1 MRACSLLDEA
11 DDGGIGEATFEG
23 VPTFD
28 LATPASN
35 FELAERTQATEEE
48 VADGLLAT
56 HKEPFG
62 VADLFEGTMVTLDA
76 PVLAMHVPEG
86 AVSDFHALFFRG
98 SKAA

>member
-35 FELAERTQATEEE
+35 FELAERPQGAEKV
-48 VADGLLAT
+48 VADGLLPT
-56 HKEPFG
+56 HEEAFG
-62 VADLFEGTMVTLDA
+62 MADLFESTMVTLDA